1 MNSEMIT
8 QALHEVEESDKALAA
23 AFERRLDAIKVI
35 AEYRREHGIP
45 VPAEPDGGERAQE
58 LSAVITDAEKRPY
71 YMSFFQGAL
80 SASEKYH
87 RRIMQGVRVAYTGV
101 KGAFANIAASR
112 IFPDGEM
119 VSYPDFAAS
128 YTAVERGGM

>member
-1 MNSEMIT
+1 MNSEMIKKDM
-8 QALHEVEESDKALAA
+8 HEVEESDKALAA

-80 SASEKYH
+80 SAS
-87 RRIMQGVRVAYTGV
+87 
-101 KGAFANIAASR
+101 
-112 IFPDGEM
+112 
-119 VSYPDFAAS
+119 
-128 YTAVERGGM
+128 

>member
-58 LSAVITDAEKRPY
+58 LSAVLYELFSGCTVGIRK
-71 YMSFFQGAL
+71 
-80 SASEKYH
+80 
-87 RRIMQGVRVAYTGV
+87 
-101 KGAFANIAASR
+101 
-112 IFPDGEM
+112 
-119 VSYPDFAAS
+119 VSPSDNAGRARSVYGS
-128 YTAVERGGM
+128 

>member
-8 QALHEVEESDKALAA
+8 QALREVEESDKALAA

-58 LSAVITDAEKRPY
+58 LSVGITDAE
-71 YMSFFQGAL
+71 
-80 SASEKYH
+80 
-87 RRIMQGVRVAYTGV
+87 
-101 KGAFANIAASR
+101 
-112 IFPDGEM
+112 
-119 VSYPDFAAS
+119 
-128 YTAVERGGM
+128 